1 MESGNIRA
9 GLRHLAGMRRVRA
22 LAVAVTGAGAVAA
35 VIGLAVPAGASP
47 VAARPAAISGTEHFQ
62 AVSSSAT
69 ALTQPVIAWGPFAA
83 GGVDHENNSSAA
95 TSTDLFTFPGGSF
108 KVTHTTKSMS
118 QTANTKTC
126 FFEFGGK
133 GTYKL
138 SGGTGKYKGISGSG
152 KFTLTVLAIAAKTKT
167 GACNMN
173 ANPVAQQ
180 QIISAS
186 GPVRLP

>member
-1 MESGNIRA
+1 MGSGNIRA
-9 GLRHLAGMRRVRA
+9 GLRHLAEVRRGRA
-22 LAVAVTGAGAVAA
+22 IAVAVTGAAAAGAI
-35 VIGLAVPAGASP
+35 IGLAVPAGAAP
-47 VAARPAAISGTEHFQ
+47 VTARPAAVSGTEHFQ
-62 AVSSSAT
+62 AITSSTT
-69 ALTQPVIAWGPFAA
+69 ANTQPVIAWGVFAA

-118 QTANTKTC
+118 QSVNSSTC
-126 FFEFGGK
+126 FAEFGGK

-152 KFTLTVLAIAAKTKT
+152 KFTFTDIGIAPKTK
-167 GACNMN
+167 GKCNFN
-173 ANPVAQQ
+173 ANPLANQ

-186 GPVRLP
+186 GSVKLP